1 MRCLLELPR
10 GACGRLAYP
19 VYGYLGCSERSA
31 RLAFNGQFL
40 DGAMRGY
47 FLGNGHRV
55 YSPVLMRFNSP
66 DTLSPFGSGGINA
79 YAYCGGD
86 PVNFSDPDGQTRFS
100 NNPSVFDPIFAS
112 IRKKNYRVQGFSY
125 NPKAPSGGRISRF
138 RAKDIDGVPLEREDP
153 TVSTSGWFYVNK
165 DRTLFVRDVL
175 VPTEGIEM
183 KSLEAFA
190 SEFIK
195 AGFTLMKV
203 NPTHARISGNGQVV
217 YDSDV
222 ILISESTMTDF
233 SKQDLSMP
241 GLGAAIRKGRKKFR
255 SFFE

>member
-10 GACGRLAYP
+10 GACGRLAYS

-112 IRKKNYRVQGFSY
+112 IRKKNYRVQGFLTTL
-125 NPKAPSGGRISRF
+125 KHLQVGGSAALGQKI
-138 RAKDIDGVPLEREDP
+138 
-153 TVSTSGWFYVNK
+153 
-165 DRTLFVRDVL
+165 
-175 VPTEGIEM
+175 
-183 KSLEAFA
+183 
-190 SEFIK
+190 
-195 AGFTLMKV
+195 LMVCLLNVK
-203 NPTHARISGNGQVV
+203 TQ
-217 YDSDV
+217 
-222 ILISESTMTDF
+222 L
-233 SKQDLSMP
+233 
-241 GLGAAIRKGRKKFR
+241 
-255 SFFE
+255 